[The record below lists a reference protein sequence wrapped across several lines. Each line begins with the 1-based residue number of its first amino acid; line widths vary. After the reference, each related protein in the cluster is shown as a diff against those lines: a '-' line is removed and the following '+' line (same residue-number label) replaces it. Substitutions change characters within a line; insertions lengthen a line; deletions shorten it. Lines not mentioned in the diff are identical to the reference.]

1 MNKRCTNSSCRKN
14 FSTLT
19 YGCTCPFCGKIYP
32 QLIKPE
38 RSPHRVYMR
47 IDGKWTVFK
56 LDEIERFYQEGR
68 RLWGI
73 KATKLEMERLGY
85 FINVRHARALY
96 ESLFNNSP
104 CINRWR
110 TIPDPETGRR
120 IILPL
125 SRFE

>member
-1 MNKRCTNSSCRKN
+1 
-14 FSTLT
+14 
-19 YGCTCPFCGKIYP
+19 
-32 QLIKPE
+32 
-38 RSPHRVYMR
+38 MR
-47 IDGKWTVFK
+47 IDGKWTIFK
-56 LDEIERFYQEGR
+56 LDEIERFHREGR

-125 SRFE
+125 SRVE

>member
-1 MNKRCTNSSCRKN
+1 MYKFILPENLLNPDLR
-14 FSTLT
+14 L
-19 YGCTCPFCGKIYP
+19 YLPFLRQNISAADQTGT
-32 QLIKPE
+32 
-38 RSPHRVYMR
+38 HRVYMR

-56 LDEIERFYQEGR
+56 LDEIERFHGEGR

-110 TIPDPETGRR
+110 TIPDPVTGRR